1 MKFFKGLMIG
11 LAISM
16 VFWVCAYQVFAAPFI
31 VCDVDPEAT
40 SYVVQLDSGQQVEVP
55 APLHYDL
62 NGIEEG
68 AHVAQVWA
76 KNVWGLSENAS
87 PLEFTKAL
95 PQSATNTRLS
105 SE

>member
-1 MKFFKGLMIG
+1 MKKELVLFIVLTMVVWAA
-11 LAISM
+11 AIANAS
-16 VFWVCAYQVFAAPFI
+16 PFI
-31 VCDVDPEAT
+31 ICDVDSAAT

-55 APLHYDL
+55 APLHFDL

-76 KNVWGLSENAS
+76 KNVWGLSVDSS